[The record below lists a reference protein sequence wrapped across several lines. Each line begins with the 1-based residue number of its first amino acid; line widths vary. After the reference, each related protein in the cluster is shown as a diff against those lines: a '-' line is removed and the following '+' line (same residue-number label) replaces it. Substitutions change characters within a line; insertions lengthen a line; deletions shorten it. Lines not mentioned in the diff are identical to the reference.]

1 MIADTA
7 TTTRNNK
14 SVGRIDNSNIPVAYK
29 PLYHPFLSTTLH
41 YFTLDYIRLLLE
53 NEV

>member
-14 SVGRIDNSNIPVAYK
+14 SVGRTDNSNIPVAYK
-29 PLYHPFLSTTLH
+29 PFPIYNI
-41 YFTLDYIRLLLE
+41 TLDYIRLLLE